1 MRPPLPT
8 SLKTPTKDLPE
19 KGSPKLVQMR
29 MRPKTLEQVEH
40 LQHLTG
46 IDNRTQVVASAI
58 QLAEWLVTTISKGGK
73 LSVEWPDGEKETV
86 TLVGL

>member
-1 MRPPLPT
+1 MPT
-8 SLKTPTKDLPE
+8 LSSNTLTRDPPE

-29 MRPKTLEQVEH
+29 MRPKTLEQVEN

-58 QLAEWLVTTISKGGK
+58 QLADWLVTTVSNGGK

-86 TLVGL
+86 RLVGL